1 MSKKWAFDDKETF
14 LHKLESL
21 VAEGVSPELVETIT
35 PFHVH
40 ETDHILHT
48 RTSRLRFFTLTG
60 ALTGLIGGF
69 AFTIFT
75 VLDWPLITAGKPLIS
90 LPPFLVIAFELTI
103 LFGGLL
109 SLVGFLALARFPS
122 LKAITVPPEETG
134 NQFVILVHEEE

>member
-1 MSKKWAFDDKETF
+1 MSKKWAFDDKEPF
-14 LHKLESL
+14 LLKLESI
-21 VAEGVSPELVETIT
+21 VAEGISPESIETIT
-35 PFHVH
+35 PFHIH

-48 RTSRLRFFTLTG
+48 RTSRLRFFTLSG

-69 AFTIFT
+69 VFTIFT
-75 VLDWPLITAGKPLIS
+75 VMDWPLITAGKPLIS

-103 LFGGLL
+103 LFGGIL

-122 LKAITVPPEETG
+122 LKAITDPPEETG